1 MQPNDWLT
9 LFISLAALVVVATWV
24 VARYLTATRQ
34 ARAEL
39 TTDKQYRALAGEYR
53 RLSDAAIT
61 TQEHLD
67 LRLTD
72 LSVRIDELR
81 DKMEQMQ
88 HILKEVE

>member
-1 MQPNDWLT
+1 MNANDWLT
-9 LFISLAALVVVATWV
+9 FTISLAAAIVLVTWV
-24 VARYLTATRQ
+24 IARQLTASRQ

-39 TTDKQYRALAGEYR
+39 TAGEQYRDLAQEYR
-53 RLSDAAIT
+53 RLSDVAIT
-61 TQEHLD
+61 AQEHLD

-81 DKMEQMQ
+81 DKMEQVQ

>member
-1 MQPNDWLT
+1 MNPNDWLT
-9 LFISLAALVVVATWV
+9 FTVSLAVAVVLVTWV
-24 VARYLTATRQ
+24 IARQLTASRQ

-39 TTDKQYRALAGEYR
+39 TAGEHYRDLADEYR
-53 RLSDAAIT
+53 RLSDVAIT
-61 TQEHLD
+61 AQEHVD

>member
-1 MQPNDWLT
+1 MNPNDYLV
-9 LFISLAALVVVATWV
+9 LFICLAAAVVAASWV
-24 VARYLTATRQ
+24 VARQLSASRQ

-39 TTDKQYRALAGEYR
+39 TAGEQYRGLADEYR
-53 RLSDAAIT
+53 RLSDTAIT
-61 TQEHLD
+61 AQEHLD

-88 HILKEVE
+88 RILKEVE